1 MLVSRA
7 LVVYTLVPPL
17 GRLPGSDPI
26 DRRYQTVMYS
36 GGLRG
41 IAMAIALSLP
51 DSVPAKLL
59 FVTLAVGAV
68 VFTLVVHGLTIEG
81 VVRHS
86 GLHVP
91 PLSDRMARLE
101 GMVAAK
107 RRTLEEI
114 PQLQAG
120 GLFSPR
126 VADEMRT
133 RCGAEV
139 VELQARLAA
148 LRGRELDDAEERRL
162 LHLRCFGEESALYHE
177 MCSRGRLSES
187 AYRSPTHSVEL
198 QTEGLRH
205 LGRLPDF
212 TLHPPPGDRRED
224 IVFRALERL
233 GLMGGPVERLR
244 AARAAR
250 DYEVAWAR
258 FRGSGRVLED
268 LRALNPEGT
277 TRGEP
282 LHDVSEL
289 YAYWHE
295 SARSRLDQTA
305 ELFPEFVTATQERLA
320 DRLALHA
327 QRGVV
332 EDRAHA
338 GIIPHGVGR
347 ACWTRWP
354 GT

>member
-41 IAMAIALSLP
+41 GIAMAIALSLP
-51 DSVPAKLL
+51 DSVPAKPL

-86 GLHVP
+86 GPHVP
-91 PLSDRMARLE
+91 PVSDRMARLE

-114 PQLQAG
+114 PQAG

-148 LRGRELDDAEERRL
+148 LRGRELDDAEGRRF
-162 LHLRCFGEESALYHE
+162 LHVRCFGEESALYHE
-177 MCSRGRLSES
+177 MFSRG
-187 AYRSPTHSVEL
+187 A
-198 QTEGLRH
+198 
-205 LGRLPDF
+205 
-212 TLHPPPGDRRED
+212 
-224 IVFRALERL
+224 
-233 GLMGGPVERLR
+233 
-244 AARAAR
+244 
-250 DYEVAWAR
+250 
-258 FRGSGRVLED
+258 
-268 LRALNPEGT
+268 
-277 TRGEP
+277 
-282 LHDVSEL
+282 
-289 YAYWHE
+289 
-295 SARSRLDQTA
+295 
-305 ELFPEFVTATQERLA
+305 
-320 DRLALHA
+320 
-327 QRGVV
+327 
-332 EDRAHA
+332 
-338 GIIPHGVGR
+338 
-347 ACWTRWP
+347 
-354 GT
+354 